1 MSEIMTL
8 KAEPRERVGKGSSRA
23 ARRAGRVPAVI
34 YGEKQ
39 DAQAITVAHVELM
52 KLIHRGHFLS
62 STLNVDVNGKIERV
76 LPRDVQL
83 HPVTDW
89 PVHVDFLRIGKHATL
104 EIMVPV
110 VFVNHEKSPGLKRG
124 GVLNVVRHEV
134 ELICPADSIP
144 EDIVIDVTGYEI
156 GDSIHISA
164 VKLPEGVKPVIQD
177 RDFTI
182 ATIVAPSG
190 LKSEEAEE
198 AAAATAEGAEAKPA
212 EKS

>member
-1 MSEIMTL
+1 MSETMTL
-8 KAEPRERVGKGSSRA
+8 IAEPRERVGKGSARA
-23 ARRAGRVPAVI
+23 ARRSGRVPAVI

-39 DAQAITVAHVELM
+39 DPQAITVAHVDLM

-62 STLNVDVNGKIERV
+62 SALNVEVNGKVERV
-76 LPRDVQL
+76 LPRDVQI

-110 VFVNHEKSPGLKRG
+110 VFINHEKSPGLKRG
-124 GVLNVVRHEV
+124 GVLNIVRHEI
-134 ELICPADSIP
+134 ELLCPADNLP
-144 EDIVIDVTGYEI
+144 EDIIIDVTGYEI

-164 VKLPEGVKPVIQD
+164 VNLPQGVKPVIQD

-182 ATIVAPSG
+182 ATFVAPSG
-190 LKSEEAEE
+190 LKSDE
-198 AAAATAEGAEAKPA
+198 AAEATAATAEGEAKPA
-212 EKS
+212 GQS

>member
-1 MSEIMTL
+1 
-8 KAEPRERVGKGSSRA
+8 
-23 ARRAGRVPAVI
+23 
-34 YGEKQ
+34 
-39 DAQAITVAHVELM
+39 
-52 KLIHRGHFLS
+52 
-62 STLNVDVNGKIERV
+62 VNGKIERV

-198 AAAATAEGAEAKPA
+198 AAAATAEAAE
-212 EKS
+212 EKAGDKS